1 MDSEELKNQTYKLAY
16 QTLKREFEESNKKFN
31 DTIVSLVMEK
41 TELAQSNQRYH
52 DIVEKLADE
61 LSKLTAQVRALEKA
75 GEENIQLH
83 EKIHHLESELCTIT
97 LEHNNTLTKN
107 QQLKQSLKNLQAKV
121 IRYNW

>member
-16 QTLKREFEESNKKFN
+16 LALKREFEESNKKFN
-31 DTIVSLVMEK
+31 DTVVSLVMEK

-52 DIVEKLADE
+52 EIVENLADE
-61 LSKLTAQVRALEKA
+61 LAKLTGQVKALEQA

-83 EKIHHLESELCTIT
+83 EKIHHLESELCTVT
-97 LEHNNTLTKN
+97 LEYNNTITKN
-107 QQLKQSLKNLQAKV
+107 QQLKQSLKNLQSKV

>member
-16 QTLKREFEESNKKFN
+16 QTLKREFDESNKKFN

-61 LSKLTAQVRALEKA
+61 LAKLTAQVKALEKA

-97 LEHNNTLTKN
+97 LEYNNTLTKN